1 MSMFCCGR
9 LLNDLS
15 SPLQKFLHKC
25 QTLKR
30 SVWDVASYFP
40 PAWVPFDLFP
50 FPEPVTDYSKWN
62 MSVPVML
69 LVSFLQ
75 PSGLLHEPVQKS
87 HSFVNI
93 AVWLLSC
100 ELQWVKCKCIWGLS
114 LSCLHW
120 SLVLYLLFVLEHF
133 SSLPSVS
140 CGSALLAN
148 CSTAACLPASPS
160 LFFSS
165 FPGSPSQVMHLIF
178 LMTNS
183 LEFFLCC

>member
-62 MSVPVML
+62 MSVPVTLM
-69 LVSFLQ
+69 VSFLQ
-75 PSGLLHEPVQKS
+75 ASGLLHKPVQKS
-87 HSFVNI
+87 HSFVNT

-114 LSCLHW
+114 LSRLRW

-133 SSLPSVS
+133 SSLPSVFPVVVP
-140 CGSALLAN
+140 CLL
-148 CSTAACLPASPS
+148 TAVQQRASQIAHPCFSLPFLAFLPR
-160 LFFSS
+160 LCTWFS
-165 FPGSPSQVMHLIF
+165 
-178 LMTNS
+178 
-183 LEFFLCC
+183 